1 MRSIDVAVLHR
12 ILYFILILMVCVGCS
27 TQTMKPPLA
36 QSDSEGPYQLRI
48 DDEVFDGK
56 KLFIKVAVEQLTSS
70 VQAPSVIRLKTM
82 HNGAD
87 VGESFVPFD
96 EQQQGDALQL
106 SADAEGFTDY
116 QVDLLWGAD
125 AESFLK
131 AIPASHFI
139 VVRDTALITDA
150 TGSRITGTIEN
161 TGHYPVSN
169 TPLTVE
175 FQWVKQGEFLD
186 LSVHDPEATTELTLS
201 DITIEPKQS
210 RSFAIALESS
220 PPPREGEQG
229 TWQVIVKSGTV
240 VAAESR

>member
-1 MRSIDVAVLHR
+1 MRAGASPILFQSLCLMLVVL
-12 ILYFILILMVCVGCS
+12 CSVGCA
-27 TQTMKPPLA
+27 TQTVKPPLA

-87 VGESFVPFD
+87 VGESFIPFD

-186 LSVHDPEATTELTLS
+186 LSVHDPEAMTELTLS

-210 RSFAIALESS
+210 RPFSIALESS

-229 TWQVIVKSGTV
+229 AWQVIVKSG
-240 VAAESR
+240 SGGNN